1 MVDKL
6 REEFEQEMRSNG
18 MFDSGSDAMARCV
31 ETGGYVDQDTNAMWS
46 GFLIGRKLAAHTEKD
61 AARYRW
67 LKCKSSDD
75 DMDVIL
81 YSLESREWDGFID
94 EAMQCK

>member
-1 MVDKL
+1 MVYCEGVEVESKLGKLLQAFRCDRPSEWQMDEFIRMAEDMHQEIAKL
-6 REEFEQEMRSNG
+6 RE
-18 MFDSGSDAMARCV
+18 A
-31 ETGGYVDQDTNAMWS
+31 
-46 GFLIGRKLAAHTEKD
+46 EKD

>member
-1 MVDKL
+1 MIDLNELQAAIDRCAFDGDVIGLSKADCVSVLSVL
-6 REEFEQEMRSNG
+6 RE
-18 MFDSGSDAMARCV
+18 A
-31 ETGGYVDQDTNAMWS
+31 
-46 GFLIGRKLAAHTEKD
+46 EKD

-94 EAMQCK
+94 EAMKCK